1 MLNIFTIIGF
11 LQEIYVYESCIVNC
25 EVFYKYVLLVLL
37 TNFGALCEREE
48 KRPYLCQSHL

>member
-1 MLNIFTIIGF
+1 MLNMFTIIGF

-25 EVFYKYVLLVLL
+25 KVVYKYVLSVLL